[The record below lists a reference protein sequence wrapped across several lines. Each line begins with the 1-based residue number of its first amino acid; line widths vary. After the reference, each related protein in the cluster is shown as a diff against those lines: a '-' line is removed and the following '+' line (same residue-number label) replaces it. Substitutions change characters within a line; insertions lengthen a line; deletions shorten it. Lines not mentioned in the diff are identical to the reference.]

1 MCSLFYA
8 LVTISLMCK
17 SHFRLFW
24 IVKPNTL
31 WDSILSRLMFSTT
44 KVGGGCSISRRKETI
59 ISLHFLGFNFILLVL
74 VQLPITSNSFC
85 SIDTSLVGTISD
97 IVTSSTYF
105 QLLERGDT
113 IFKSLII
120 MTKRIGPNLVPCGT
134 PALVESHRDTHCPSL
149 THWRRFERKLQIQG
163 IIERRTPKS
172 INFVITILWSILSKA
187 LLKSRKQALR

>member
-1 MCSLFYA
+1 MVNDECHTGQQYSSRDLISVKYTRSKWNGETPLRLRTRKMCSLFDA

-44 KVGGGCSISRRKETI
+44 KAGGGCSISRRKETI

-74 VQLPITSNSFC
+74 VQLPIASKSYC
-85 SIDTSLVGTISD
+85 SVDTSLVGTFSD

-113 IFKSLII
+113 NHYDKKDWTQF
-120 MTKRIGPNLVPCGT
+120 GT
-134 PALVESHRDTHCPSL
+134 LWDPSTSWKPSGHALTQLHTL
-149 THWRRFERKLQIQG
+149 AAI
-163 IIERRTPKS
+163 
-172 INFVITILWSILSKA
+172 
-187 LLKSRKQALR
+187 